1 MTNLPINAR
10 LISAAIAVA
19 TTLSL
24 FNAVV
29 SVSEPQRSALIAKNQ
44 RTQTPPAAPVAI
56 AMAPSSVTKE
66 VK

>member
-1 MTNLPINAR
+1 MKKLPMNAR
-10 LISAAIAVA
+10 LISAVIAAA

-24 FNAVV
+24 FGAVV
-29 SVSEPQRSALIAKNQ
+29 SVAEPQRSALLAKNQ
-44 RTQTPPAAPVAI
+44 RTETPTAAPVAV